1 MCIVHSLRYSALIF
15 ALFSI
20 GFTQAKIITA
30 EPPDAAQAALAIN
43 KQPAPKSEPSREQ
56 QLVKRALG
64 KANSRDAS
72 DAGQAQLE
80 LGVRFLDGVQGTPQ
94 NANEAFKWFV
104 LAANQSDARVAKLGA
119 LGAGTALILH
129 SDSPTQ
135 LHEART
141 WLQRARSAGLA
152 RADYVEALAL
162 WRRTQGKRLGA
173 MDELLAAAAR
183 LGDAYAIN
191 MQGALFEREGKA
203 EPALVLYALAANK
216 GSPAAAA
223 NMERLKAQA
232 LFAQYIAD
240 QNKFATNGAPLNV
253 SSTDIFIDKRMR
265 LSGELAY
272 DFARRYHAGRG
283 VQADYLQA
291 VSLYERA
298 AAQRYEPARKM
309 LALIF
314 SKRDKRGGLD
324 IAWLKTLAQVDPAFT
339 SVGSDGKLKV
349 ESGYLAVDNLIFD
362 NLPSQAR

>member
-1 MCIVHSLRYSALIF
+1 MCIAHLLRFIAIAFMLVAISF
-15 ALFSI
+15 A
-20 GFTQAKIITA
+20 QAKIITV
-30 EPPDAAQAALAIN
+30 EPPDAAVAARAIN

-56 QLVKRALG
+56 QLIKRALS
-64 KANSRDAS
+64 KANSRDAG

-80 LGVRFLDGVQGTPQ
+80 LGIRFLDGVQGTPQ
-94 NANEAFKWFV
+94 NSNEAFKWFV
-104 LAANQSDARVAKLGA
+104 LAANQSDARIAKLGA

-135 LHEART
+135 LREART

-162 WRRTQGKRLGA
+162 WRRTQGKRLAA
-173 MDELLAAAAR
+173 MDELLATAAR
-183 LGDAYAIN
+183 AGDAYAMN

-203 EPALVLYALAANK
+203 EPAQVLYALAANK

-223 NMERLKAQA
+223 NMERLKTQA
-232 LFAQYIAD
+232 LFAQYVAD
-240 QNKFATNGAPLNV
+240 QNKFATDGAPLNA

-298 AAQRYEPARKM
+298 ATLRFEPARKM

-324 IAWLKTLAQVDPAFT
+324 IAWLKTLAQADPTFT
-339 SVGSDGKLKV
+339 SVDNRYS
-349 ESGYLAVDNLIFD
+349 AVDNLIFD
-362 NLPSQAR
+362 NLRSQAR